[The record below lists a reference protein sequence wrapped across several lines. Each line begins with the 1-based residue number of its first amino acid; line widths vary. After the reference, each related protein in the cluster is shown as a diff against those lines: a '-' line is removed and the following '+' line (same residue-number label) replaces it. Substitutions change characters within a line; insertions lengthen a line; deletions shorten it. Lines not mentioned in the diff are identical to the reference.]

1 MGLMYMFPVSEDEQ
15 DRIDFVNTGS
25 TKSIVL
31 KTYGLP
37 LVFWGYLIAILA
49 VIGAMYLAV
58 QGPIRKL
65 IETGDSINIYLAYT
79 VQATLIILPLT
90 LIALYFYEKLIT
102 KSKESLIITHR
113 VFWIPIWKKVIELKD
128 SDSVEINHFMDSPNV
143 AKMRKDASMKGFENK
158 GYYELYATNSKN
170 QSIFVDRHSRKADM
184 VKMRDLLRKY

>member
-1 MGLMYMFPVSEDEQ
+1 MFPVSEDEQ